1 MSAKAHEAAK
11 LFHSNKLSAL
21 ADGDL
26 SFVRHIASKYLN
38 FNSEDIDIKRVYDEA
53 YLRLS
58 KEYRSEYFFKNTIAT
73 RKLLGTHSLKTAT
86 MLSEFRVG
94 KSKADCV
101 ILNGKSTCYEIKT
114 EYDTLTRLEEQL
126 NDYLT
131 LFDEV
136 FVVCSEKNLDSV
148 LRHTDKR
155 VGVLELTSRNYLSQK
170 RRSTTRTAPIDIDI
184 MMRSLRKEEYLELT
198 KRTTGFVPDVPNGR
212 LMNECHS
219 LLKTVDTSC
228 IATCLIDVLK
238 KMRINDAMLINALP
252 SYLTNAAISYQF
264 SSKQVEALKQI
275 FGTSKEQECTYL
287 ISEESN
293 TN

>member
-1 MSAKAHEAAK
+1 MSVKAREAAK
-11 LFHSNKLSAL
+11 LFNSNKLSAL

-26 SFVRHIASKYLN
+26 SFVKHVASDYLN
-38 FNSEDIDIKRVYDEA
+38 FESETSDIINIYDEV
-53 YLRLS
+53 YRRLS

-94 KSKADCV
+94 RSKADCV

-114 EYDTLTRLEEQL
+114 EYDTLARLDEQL

-136 FVVCSEKNLDSV
+136 FVVCSEKNLKSV
-148 LRHTDKR
+148 LNHTDER

-170 RRSTTRTAPIDIDI
+170 RRAIARTTSIDIDV
-184 MMRSLRKEEYLELT
+184 MMHSLRKEEYLELT
-198 KRTTGFVPDVPNGR
+198 KRTTGIIPDVPNGR

-219 LLKTVDTSC
+219 LLKTVDPSC
-228 IATCLIDVLK
+228 IATNFIDVLK

-252 SYLTNAAISYQF
+252 RYLTNAAISYQF
-264 SSKQVEALKQI
+264 SSKQTDALKQI
-275 FGTSKEQECTYL
+275 FSACKEQECTYL